1 VALDPLATTADLTAR
16 KIPVPEAD
24 DDTITA
30 LLASASAAIR
40 DAAGGPISRF
50 TGTVELEGG
59 CQEWLTF
66 PLPIASIDSITINGT
81 PVDGW
86 KVRGGRLWRGRGWNA
101 GYGNDFAITGIFGL
115 AEVPED
121 IVDLTCSL
129 VAAGLAAIED
139 GYDPKRGLMS
149 LSIDDYR
156 EGYAKGDDEIINP
169 MQLPERTREWL
180 RLRFGGGTY
189 VTRSV

>member
-1 VALDPLATTADLTAR
+1 MALDPLATTADLTAR
-16 KIPVPEAD
+16 KIPTT
-24 DDTITA
+24 DTATIAA
-30 LLASASAAIR
+30 LLRAASDSIR
-40 DAAGGPISRF
+40 DAAGGPISQF
-50 TGTVELEGG
+50 AGTIEFEGD
-59 CQEWLTF
+59 CQAWLTF
-66 PLPIASIDSITINGT
+66 PLPIASIDTITINGT
-81 PVDGW
+81 TVDGW

-101 GYGNDFAITGIFGL
+101 GYGNDFAITGTFGL

-149 LSIDDYR
+149 LAIDDFR